1 MRGNAHV
8 RFGGRAEETGREQ
21 SRYRASARPYC
32 ERRYLGVQICEDCHT
47 FCRRRGPGGL
57 CPSCD
62 EPVAFA
68 DLITPPA

>member
-32 ERRYLGVQICEDCHT
+32 EERFLGTQRCDQCNVW
-47 FCRRRGPGGL
+47 CRSLGAGGL
-57 CPSCD
+57 CFHCD
-62 EPVAFA
+62 QPVAVS
-68 DLITPPA
+68 DLLAP

>member
-32 ERRYLGVQICEDCHT
+32 EERFLGTQ
-47 FCRRRGPGGL
+47 R
-57 CPSCD
+57 CD
-62 EPVAFA
+62 QCNVWE
-68 DLITPPA
+68 

>member
-1 MRGNAHV
+1 V
-8 RFGGRAEETGREQ
+8 TPPGRTAIVYQCPE
-21 SRYRASARPYC
+21 C